1 MTVINE
7 KQRATIFL
15 YPFNIANIFW
25 LNYYGSRNDEY
36 CFSWHLTYITRAFV
50 HVSESCAYIVFRDES
65 RIMTRGVTFVGIVR
79 RDGQE
84 FEILLQIY
92 LTVHRESPSCRHTN
106 LSRLN
111 YKNYWT
117 LKMCWF
123 SIRIM
128 RNNKI

>member
-1 MTVINE
+1 MKNNVQLFSFILSTLQIFSDLIIMEVGMT
-7 KQRATIFL
+7 
-15 YPFNIANIFW
+15 NI
-25 LNYYGSRNDEY
+25 Y